1 MTQKSEPRVKH
12 RAKLTEGFSLEEQNK
27 SKEISQDT
35 EKVLMRAN
43 VLLAPEMYK
52 AQNDALTNANPFL
65 LFLFRSDLLPLH
77 VFYQRL
83 VLFLFTRLPG
93 SIAFFLPPF
102 VAYFVFDCFV
112 FTAIAFICS
121 VLKHSLTNVVRSP
134 VRRRNEQKTALL
146 KTNES
151 EMKCCISKN

>member
-1 MTQKSEPRVKH
+1 
-12 RAKLTEGFSLEEQNK
+12 
-27 SKEISQDT
+27 
-35 EKVLMRAN
+35 MRAN

-93 SIAFFLPPF
+93 SIVFSFLLLLCTLF
-102 VAYFVFDCFV
+102 LIV

-121 VLKHSLTNVVRSP
+121 VLKHSLTNVERSP